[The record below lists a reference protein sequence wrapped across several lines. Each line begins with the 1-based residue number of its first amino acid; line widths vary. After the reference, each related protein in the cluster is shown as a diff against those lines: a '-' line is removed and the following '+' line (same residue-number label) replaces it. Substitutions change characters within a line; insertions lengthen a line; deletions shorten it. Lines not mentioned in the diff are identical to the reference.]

1 MSEDRPTSSAPGQR
15 PDRRDVEHAIWAAR
29 PPFVVEAARDAI
41 DAWLGA
47 PGTEVLLIDYHQSHL
62 VPFGDGDGGPAVTV
76 NTHPAGQAYAAVRL
90 VRDDEH
96 LYLPLAVYGER
107 TGVLAVRLPP
117 GRADDPDLTRELMV
131 VADTLGRALRL
142 ADTATDIYRE
152 IRRRK
157 RLTIAA
163 ELQWELLPGRT
174 CAGPEFSLAGQLEP
188 AYTVSG
194 DNFDWSLSRQ
204 YLTLSVSAGMG
215 SGIGAALLTQLT
227 VNSLRNARRSGA
239 GPAEAAELANGI
251 VYSQYGGKLHSATLL
266 LRIALST
273 GDAEVVD
280 AGSPRMLRVRQGEIE
295 PMAFDEQMP
304 LGMFSDTRYRAQ
316 PLDLV
321 PGDRLIIVSDGLY
334 SARNPAGRLYGDNP
348 LGSALRSARMQDPNE
363 TVRFVIS
370 DLLAHHEG
378 SDLAEDA
385 IAVCLDWTGAAGQP
399 VAASAASLADLTRP
413 ATPGDPSPAADLAR
427 PINPGDTSPDVMT

>member
-29 PPFVVEAARDAI
+29 PPFVVEAVRDAI

-47 PGTEVLLIDYHQSHL
+47 PGPEVLLIDYHQSHL
-62 VPFGDGDGGPAVTV
+62 VPFGNGDGGPAVTV
-76 NTHPAGQAYAAVRL
+76 NAPPAGQAYAAVRP
-90 VRDDEH
+90 VRADDH

-117 GRADDPDLTRELMV
+117 GREDDQALTEELAV
-131 VADTLGRALRL
+131 VATTLGRALRL
-142 ADTATDIYRE
+142 ADTATDIYRKV
-152 IRRRK
+152 RRRK

-227 VNSLRNARRSGA
+227 VNSLRNGRRSGA

-280 AGSPRMLRVRQGEIE
+280 AGSPRMLRVRRGEIE
-295 PMAFDEQMP
+295 PMTFDEQLP

-316 PLDLV
+316 QLDLA
-321 PGDRLIIVSDGLY
+321 PGDRLIIISDGLF
-334 SARNPAGRLYGDNP
+334 SATSRAGHSYGEAP
-348 LGSALRSARMQDPNE
+348 LSAALRSAE
-363 TVRFVIS
+363 
-370 DLLAHHEG
+370 
-378 SDLAEDA
+378 
-385 IAVCLDWTGAAGQP
+385 
-399 VAASAASLADLTRP
+399 
-413 ATPGDPSPAADLAR
+413 PSGL
-427 PINPGDTSPDVMT
+427 SP

>member
-1 MSEDRPTSSAPGQR
+1 MSEDRPTSSSTGAGT
-15 PDRRDVEHAIWAAR
+15 DRRDVEREIWAAR

-41 DAWLGA
+41 DAWLGVV
-47 PGTEVLLIDYHQSHL
+47 GTEVLLIDYHQSHL
-62 VPFGDGDGGPAVTV
+62 VPFGDGDGGPAVLV
-76 NTHPAGQAYAAVRL
+76 NTHPAGQAYAAVRP
-90 VRDDEH
+90 VRDDDH

-117 GRADDPDLTRELMV
+117 GRLDDPALADDLAL
-131 VADTLGRALRL
+131 VATTLGRALRL
-142 ADTATDIYRE
+142 ADTATDIYRV

-251 VYSQYGGKLHSATLL
+251 VYSQYGGKIHSSTLL
-266 LRIALST
+266 LHIALST
-273 GDAEVVD
+273 GEAEVVD
-280 AGSPRMLRVRQGEIE
+280 AGSPRMLRVRDGEIE

-304 LGMFSDTRYRAQ
+304 LGMFSDTRYRSQ
-316 PLDLV
+316 SLSLL
-321 PGDRLIIVSDGLY
+321 PGDRLIIVSDGLHN
-334 SARNPAGRLYGDNP
+334 ARNAKGQVYGQVP
-348 LGSALRSARMQDPNE
+348 LGAALRSARLQDPNE
-363 TVRFVIS
+363 TVRFLIS
-370 DLLAHHEG
+370 DLLAYQEG

-385 IAVCLDWTGAAGQP
+385 IAVCLDWTGTSMQP
-399 VAASAASLADLTRP
+399 IAPASGNVTGFIRP
-413 ATPGDPSPAADLAR
+413 GGHVT
-427 PINPGDTSPDVMT
+427 

>member
-1 MSEDRPTSSAPGQR
+1 MSEDRPTSSSTGAGT
-15 PDRRDVEHAIWAAR
+15 DRRDVEREIWAAR

-41 DAWLGA
+41 DAWLGVV
-47 PGTEVLLIDYHQSHL
+47 GTEVLLIDYHQSHL
-62 VPFGDGDGGPAVTV
+62 VPFGDGDGGPAVLV
-76 NTHPAGQAYAAVRL
+76 NTHPAGQAYAAVRP
-90 VRDDEH
+90 VRDDDH

-117 GRADDPDLTRELMV
+117 GRLDDPALADDLAL
-131 VADTLGRALRL
+131 VATTLGRALRL
-142 ADTATDIYRE
+142 ADTATDIYRV

-251 VYSQYGGKLHSATLL
+251 VYGQYGGKDHSATLL
-266 LRIALST
+266 MRIALST
-273 GDAEVVD
+273 GETEVVD
-280 AGSPRMLRVRQGEIE
+280 AGSPRMLRVRRGDIE
-295 PMAFDEQMP
+295 QLTFDEQLP
-304 LGMFSDTRYRAQ
+304 LGMFSDSRYRTQ
-316 PLDLV
+316 SLSLV
-321 PGDRLIIVSDGLY
+321 PGDRLIIVSEGLY
-334 SARNPAGRLYGDNP
+334 SARNPVGRIYGDAP
-348 LGSALRSARMQDPNE
+348 LSAALRSARMQDPNE
-363 TVRFVIS
+363 TVRYVIG
-370 DLLAHHEG
+370 DLLNHNDG
-378 SDLAEDA
+378 SDLSDDA
-385 IAVCLDWTGAAGQP
+385 IAVCLDWTGATGHP
-399 VAASAASLADLTRP
+399 VAVASATLTDLPR
-413 ATPGDPSPAADLAR
+413 
-427 PINPGDTSPDVMT
+427 PGDTSPDVMT

>member
-1 MSEDRPTSSAPGQR
+1 MPEDHATDSSAG
-15 PDRRDVEHAIWAAR
+15 RDAVENAIWAAR
-29 PPFVVEAARDAI
+29 PPFVIPAARDAI
-41 DAWLGA
+41 DAWLGV

-117 GRADDPDLTRELMV
+117 GRGDDPDLTRELMV

-152 IRRRK
+152 VRRRK

-251 VYSQYGGKLHSATLL
+251 VYSQYGGKLHSSTLL
-266 LRIALST
+266 LHIALST
-273 GDAEVVD
+273 GEAEVVD
-280 AGSPRMLRVRQGEIE
+280 AGSPRMLRVRGGEIE

-304 LGMFSDTRYRAQ
+304 LGMFSDTRYRSQ
-316 PLDLV
+316 SLSLL
-321 PGDRLIIVSDGLY
+321 PGDRLIIVSDGLHN
-334 SARNPAGRLYGDNP
+334 ARNAKGQVYGQVP
-348 LGSALRSARMQDPNE
+348 LGTALRSARLQDPNE
-363 TVRFVIS
+363 TVRFLIS

-385 IAVCLDWTGAAGQP
+385 IAVCLDWTGTSMQP
-399 VAASAASLADLTRP
+399 IAAASGNVTGFIRP
-413 ATPGDPSPAADLAR
+413 GGHVT
-427 PINPGDTSPDVMT
+427 